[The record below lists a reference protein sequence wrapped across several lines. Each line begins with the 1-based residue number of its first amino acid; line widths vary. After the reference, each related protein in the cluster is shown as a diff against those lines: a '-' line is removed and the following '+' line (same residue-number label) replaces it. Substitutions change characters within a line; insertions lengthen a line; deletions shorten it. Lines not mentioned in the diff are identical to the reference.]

1 MAMFSRGFSQ
11 AWRAKAFHASQ
22 KARNRWV
29 CTQRRIPGLAV
40 RISRVMVASP
50 AR

>member
-22 KARNRWV
+22 KAKNGRSW
-29 CTQRRIPGLAV
+29 TPI
-40 RISRVMVASP
+40 RVSP
-50 AR
+50 PMRSTNVTAAKPPR